1 MSVTWS
7 VSDDAERRFL
17 FDWRE
22 TGGPP
27 AQEPTRKSFGT
38 TLISTVAA
46 GEFGCT
52 PELAYTA
59 DGFRYRIDAT
69 LAALGKLIDASR
81 VRSNVWTEA
90 ADVLQFMD
98 AGRPPSF

>member
-1 MSVTWS
+1 MSLTWS